1 MESLAP
7 PGARPAPTGHSR
19 APSGVTGRPRL
30 SAPYVT
36 DRLPF
41 VIVVIRS
48 AFRGPHP
55 VPWPRVAL
63 YVVLIALIHVLG
75 CSHGPAVGA
84 VAVRA
89 DTPLPA
95 SVTAVATP
103 AVEAPHATAPEAA
116 RPDAPR
122 SVECADDELSEGPR
136 CTGLPEP
143 GPTAMTPRSD
153 LAVSTPGTTR
163 AGPPGAGDTVPF
175 PIHRSPSVLSVW
187 RT

>member
-1 MESLAP
+1 M
-7 PGARPAPTGHSR
+7 
-19 APSGVTGRPRL
+19 
-30 SAPYVT
+30 
-36 DRLPF
+36 
-41 VIVVIRS
+41 IVVIRS

-95 SVTAVATP
+95 SATAIATP
-103 AVEAPHATAPEAA
+103 AAEAPHATAPEAA

-122 SVECADDELSEGPR
+122 SVECADDELSVQGPR

-143 GPTAMTPRSD
+143 GPTAITPRSD

-163 AGPPGAGDTVPF
+163 AGPPGAGATVPF
-175 PIHRSPSVLSVW
+175 LIHRSPPVLSVW

>member
-1 MESLAP
+1 M
-7 PGARPAPTGHSR
+7 
-19 APSGVTGRPRL
+19 
-30 SAPYVT
+30 
-36 DRLPF
+36 
-41 VIVVIRS
+41 
-48 AFRGPHP
+48 
-55 VPWPRVAL
+55 PWPRVAL

-103 AVEAPHATAPEAA
+103 AAEAPHATAPEAA
-116 RPDAPR
+116 RPDTPR
-122 SVECADDELSEGPR
+122 SVECADDELCVQGPR

-143 GPTAMTPRSD
+143 GPIAITPRSD

-163 AGPPGAGDTVPF
+163 AGPPGAGATVPF
-175 PIHRSPSVLSVW
+175 LIHSSLSVLSVW